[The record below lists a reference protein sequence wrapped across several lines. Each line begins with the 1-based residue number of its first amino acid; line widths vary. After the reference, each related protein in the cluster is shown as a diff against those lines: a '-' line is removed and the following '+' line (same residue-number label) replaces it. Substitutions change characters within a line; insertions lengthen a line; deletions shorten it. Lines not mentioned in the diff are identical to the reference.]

1 MEGENMYNFL
11 LTGEFW
17 METIIISA
25 CISAAGAVLAAMLAW
40 NYYLKKTSEDV
51 KEIKGQADSRRE
63 EHQKLSGEHQDIRDK
78 VLQVLT
84 EQQKQQAA
92 REAAREEAE
101 KQIPQEQ
108 ALLKMMEGVCLHSS
122 QLASENS
129 QLKGLVAAQQG
140 QIEKQQ
146 KQIHKLKQRIRSKDS
161 SWDEEL
167 ER

>member
-1 MEGENMYNFL
+1 MYDFL

-17 METIIISA
+17 METIISA

-40 NYYLKKTSEDV
+40 NYYLKKMSEDV

-92 REAAREEAE
+92 REAAE

-108 ALLKMMEGVCLHSS
+108 ALLKMMEGVCQHSS

-129 QLKGLVAAQQG
+129 QLKGLVAAQQS

-146 KQIHKLKQRIRSKDS
+146 KQIHKLKQRIRSKDP